1 MENKHTNFVL
11 VGLRMKEFVLA
22 RPVVLSCH
30 FVFFIFLSPVFFPL
44 VLDSVGAR
52 VLGAPVIPFSP
63 VFVFRET
70 IGQNFLPGPLQGLRV
85 TLKNGTGRFPL
96 PVGNF
101 LSFNFPQGLLFFL
114 LLSRLRILLTLSF
127 LFKHALIF
135 VYTLFLFPFLSRAS
149 SFRLSHLTSSQRI
162 YGN

>member
-52 VLGAPVIPFSP
+52 VLGAPVIPLSCFCFPRDNRAKFSP
-63 VFVFRET
+63 GAT
-70 IGQNFLPGPLQGLRV
+70 
-85 TLKNGTGRFPL
+85 
-96 PVGNF
+96 
-101 LSFNFPQGLLFFL
+101 
-114 LLSRLRILLTLSF
+114 SRLASDTEKWYRALS
-127 LFKHALIF
+127 AAC
-135 VYTLFLFPFLSRAS
+135 R
-149 SFRLSHLTSSQRI
+149 
-162 YGN
+162 